1 MDMVVRYQG
10 GKNAGHTVVVGN
22 ETFKLHLIPSGILYK
37 SVCSIIGNGVVID
50 PGVLLQE
57 IEKLELQGIS
67 IDADRFKISSIAHV
81 ILPTHRSI
89 DSKQESLRK
98 EEKIIRELKMPKIK
112 ITQIKS
118 PIGRNNK
125 QRKILISLGLNKINR
140 EKIIENNP
148 AIQGMVNKVK
158 HLVRTEQV

>member
-1 MDMVVRYQG
+1 
-10 GKNAGHTVVVGN
+10 
-22 ETFKLHLIPSGILYK
+22 
-37 SVCSIIGNGVVID
+37 
-50 PGVLLQE
+50 
-57 IEKLELQGIS
+57 
-67 IDADRFKISSIAHV
+67 
-81 ILPTHRSI
+81 
-89 DSKQESLRK
+89 
-98 EEKIIRELKMPKIK
+98 MPKIK

-148 AIQGMVNKVK
+148 ALQGMVDKVK

>member
-1 MDMVVRYQG
+1 
-10 GKNAGHTVVVGN
+10 
-22 ETFKLHLIPSGILYK
+22 
-37 SVCSIIGNGVVID
+37 
-50 PGVLLQE
+50 
-57 IEKLELQGIS
+57 
-67 IDADRFKISSIAHV
+67 
-81 ILPTHRSI
+81 
-89 DSKQESLRK
+89 
-98 EEKIIRELKMPKIK
+98 MPKIK
-112 ITQIKS
+112 IKQIKS